1 MKNRD
6 SAPRIVW
13 FTLAVIVGVVGLGFV
28 PQFSLFGMTIERVD
42 ILSELRDGAADEL
55 VEYEADIERLEQELA
70 AMSVVEEV
78 VVEQDT
84 LPELPPVRYEWV
96 ADEVEP
102 LEVRP
107 LSSEALRGALSDAV
121 VHIEDFDT
129 LATTRLE
136 QFYDKLAS
144 GESVRI
150 AFMGDSFVEG
160 DILTS
165 DLRAELQGLF
175 GGRGVGFVA
184 CDIPFATVRKTVKR
198 TSSAWSAYSVMK
210 PKSVPQDMADK
221 FFVSGYLAKGGVG
234 ATTRWQ
240 TTDAFPTLDSCT
252 RARVL
257 LYSRD
262 TSVVE
267 LMLNDS
273 IPHSVEV
280 AADERL
286 REIYVEAENIAS
298 LRVKVA
304 KGNILCYGVSLESE
318 GGVAVDNFSVRSNNG
333 HAIFGTGAA
342 INRQAHDMLGY
353 DLVVLQYGLN
363 IMQKG
368 QRGYSNYRTQL
379 CNMIAYAERCFP
391 GAAILVM
398 GVSDRWV
405 RSDESGSYVPIGSVD
420 ALTSYQRAA
429 ADSTKV
435 AFWNTSQAMAALGGM
450 PAFVANGWAAN
461 DYTHINFKGGRKV
474 AEAMVAAIVEPVYD
488 ILVQREEE
496 SARLDAMRRAK
507 ALEAERRLDA
517 QMKMVMSVA
526 DTLFAVEES
535 GDEVMED
542 SAEELS
548 EAVSDNGE
556 E

>member
-78 VVEQDT
+78 VVAQDT

-96 ADEVEP
+96 AGEVEP
-102 LEVRP
+102 LVVRK

-165 DLRAELQGLF
+165 DLRAKLQELF

-210 PKSVPQDMADK
+210 PKSVPQDIADK

-267 LMLNDS
+267 LTLNDS

-304 KGNILCYGVSLESE
+304 KGNILCYGVSLEAE

-379 CNMIAYAERCFP
+379 CNIIAYAERCFP

-461 DYTHINFKGGRKV
+461 
-474 AEAMVAAIVEPVYD
+474 
-488 ILVQREEE
+488 
-496 SARLDAMRRAK
+496 
-507 ALEAERRLDA
+507 A
-517 QMKMVMSVA
+517 Q
-526 DTLFAVEES
+526 FAVRFKARKDS
-535 GDEVMED
+535 GGMEIIKQFA
-542 SAEELS
+542 AEFQI
-548 EAVSDNGE
+548 
-556 E
+556 